1 MESYLNN
8 RVILGRLIFVLQAL
22 GDYFLFI
29 PRFCGV
35 VRRYVVNGGV
45 QEPESNGDV
54 QHDEGLE
61 DQRFACETKG
71 LLYVDRE
78 QCLTEGLKKSFD
90 HFHDFTLKCGSPIG
104 TILMSGRST
113 CRRCNGKL
121 SVDANGHVVVFYH
134 IYFGSYLGSR
144 VKKSCR
150 KCKLYEHY
158 GGWTEGGKHYFDDDC
173 LNNEFLLTSEE
184 TAFHVPLLKECGSL
198 LLVGA
203 LAFSSFASSYNHR
216 FGYRK
221 QKDMCDRSKAKRMK
235 RLVLNDKIVR
245 RRVLKYRII
254 HGCWVIPDLF
264 GVLNMISHSFA
275 IVYCVCIQIS
285 G

>member
-1 MESYLNN
+1 M
-8 RVILGRLIFVLQAL
+8 FVLQVL
-22 GDYFLFI
+22 GDYFLLL

-35 VRRYVVNGGV
+35 VRRYVVNGGSEV
-45 QEPESNGDV
+45 PQNIMDEVEP
-54 QHDEGLE
+54 DEE
-61 DQRFACETKG
+61 VENQKFACETKG
-71 LLYVDRE
+71 LLYVDRQ

-90 HFHDFTLKCGSPIG
+90 LFHNFTLSCDTPIG

-121 SVDANGHVVVFYH
+121 LVDTNKHVVVFYH

-144 VKKSCR
+144 VTKSCR

-158 GGWTEGGKHYFDDDC
+158 GGWTDVGKHFFDDDC
-173 LNNEFLLTSEE
+173 LNQEFLLRSEE

-203 LAFSSFASSYNHR
+203 VPFSSFASSYNHR

-221 QKDMCDRSKAKRMK
+221 VKDMRDKSKAKRMK
-235 RLVLNDKIVR
+235 RLVKIK
-245 RRVLKYRII
+245 LIDPEKI
-254 HGCWVIPDLF
+254 
-264 GVLNMISHSFA
+264 
-275 IVYCVCIQIS
+275 
-285 G
+285 